1 MVKPA
6 AKQTVTTY
14 NSHSCP
20 KQRCFF
26 SSSFPSSSPLLSFP
40 SSFHHLLILFLFS
53 SSFLPH
59 PHFISFFSSPI
70 SLFFFPFFLFS
81 FFPLF
86 LFSSSLPPLSLL
98 ISLLY
103 RNPAIC
109 YFSYSFLRS
118 TFYHH
123 LFDVMRLQ
131 RYAFIGQMTLLSS
144 KIPEIQTTGAGR
156 DRSAP
161 VNHGTSADIG
171 AL

>member
-20 KQRCFF
+20 KQRCFI

-53 SSFLPH
+53 SSFPPH

-70 SLFFFPFFLFS
+70 SLFFFP
-81 FFPLF
+81 LF
-86 LFSSSLPPLSLL
+86 LFSSASFPPHFPPLPESSYLL
-98 ISLLY
+98 
-103 RNPAIC
+103 
-109 YFSYSFLRS
+109 FFLSIFRS

-144 KIPEIQTTGAGR
+144 KSSGNPADGGR
-156 DRSAP
+156 NP
-161 VNHGTSADIG
+161 
-171 AL
+171 

>member
-14 NSHSCP
+14 NSHSRP

-26 SSSFPSSSPLLSFP
+26 SSSF
-40 SSFHHLLILFLFS
+40 HLLFLPFSLLFLFCFS
-53 SSFLPH
+53 SVSLLFHPH
-59 PHFISFFSSPI
+59 P
-70 SLFFFPFFLFS
+70 LFFL
-81 FFPLF
+81 
-86 LFSSSLPPLSLL
+86 LSTPHF
-98 ISLLY
+98 LLY
-103 RNPAIC
+103 RNPT
-109 YFSYSFLRS
+109 FFFLSIFRS

-144 KIPEIQTTGAGR
+144 KSSGNPDDGDRKA
-156 DRSAP
+156 RSAP
-161 VNHGTSADIG
+161 VNPRTSSDTG

>member
-26 SSSFPSSSPLLSFP
+26 SSSFHLLFLPFSLLFLFFSSSVSLLFLFFSILIPSFFFFPL
-40 SSFHHLLILFLFS
+40 LFS
-53 SSFLPH
+53 SSFSSSFHPLPESN
-59 PHFISFFSSPI
+59 FL
-70 SLFFFPFFLFS
+70 LFF
-81 FFPLF
+81 
-86 LFSSSLPPLSLL
+86 LS
-98 ISLLY
+98 I
-103 RNPAIC
+103 
-109 YFSYSFLRS
+109 FRS

-144 KIPEIQTTGAGR
+144 KSSGNPDDGGRKARFAHVNPTTSSDTGA
-156 DRSAP
+156 
-161 VNHGTSADIG
+161 
-171 AL
+171 L